1 MAPSRRA
8 RTRRSLSRRL
18 GRGSPLVA
26 RRMPPR
32 SGHLE
37 ETRHILEIWATDS
50 PSSERSGD
58 EMTNP
63 TPDTRTD
70 APGGRPDA
78 RTDASNDAGADA
90 RATASAHT
98 GTPAPAERLLIVRLA
113 GEFTI
118 KSRRTQQTLRRTL
131 VRNLRDALDSTGEPY
146 ELDAQFRH
154 LVVRSGSE
162 R

>member
-1 MAPSRRA
+1 
-8 RTRRSLSRRL
+8 
-18 GRGSPLVA
+18 
-26 RRMPPR
+26 
-32 SGHLE
+32 
-37 ETRHILEIWATDS
+37 EIWATDS

-118 KSRRTQQTLRRTL
+118 KSRRTQQTPRRTL

-162 R
+162 RAPEVLTRVFGVSGISVVEAVVAPRLDEIVQIGRAHV